1 MSDLSTTSVVGLDI
15 ELPNGTP
22 LAALVILKY
31 LDEDGDVTYAVS
43 ATEGVSMVES
53 LGMNGFADLR
63 IRERLA
69 WKEEI

>member
-1 MSDLSTTSVVGLDI
+1 MSDPSTTSVVGLDI

-63 IRERLA
+63 IREQLA

>member
-1 MSDLSTTSVVGLDI
+1 MSDTSTTSVVGLDI

-63 IRERLA
+63 IREQLA